1 MHKIVQ
7 ENILL
12 KSNLRIIVLTGFTIV
27 RNMMKNQIKP
37 YCHWLTMLF
46 VKTEEVNIKSVSGS
60 IFVNS

>member
-37 YCHWLTMLF
+37 YCH
-46 VKTEEVNIKSVSGS
+46 
-60 IFVNS
+60 